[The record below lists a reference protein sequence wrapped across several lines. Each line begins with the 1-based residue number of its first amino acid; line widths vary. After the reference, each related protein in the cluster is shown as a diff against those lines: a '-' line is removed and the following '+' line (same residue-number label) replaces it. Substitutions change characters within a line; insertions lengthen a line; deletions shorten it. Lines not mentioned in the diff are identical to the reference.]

1 MTPRAFCRT
10 LLATLLATLLGL
22 AGCSTLRPMDALPDE
37 RFGSRVEGTDEE
49 GRETL
54 IIAAPAGERTWAT
67 YPAVFETVT
76 VRPEPLSASG
86 EPVAVEILV
95 KGAFPDACTELHEV
109 TQDRTANL
117 VEVTLS
123 MRREQ
128 GAVCAAVLRPYR
140 FYLLLE
146 ARYAPGA
153 YSLKVNDRPF
163 PFEIRAPQV
172 N

>member
-1 MTPRAFCRT
+1 MTSRASNRILMVT
-10 LLATLLATLLGL
+10 LVGL
-22 AGCSTLRPMDALPDE
+22 AGCSTLRPMDAPPDE
-37 RFGSRVEGTDEE
+37 RFGTRIEGTDSE
-49 GRETL
+49 GRETM
-54 IIAAPAGERTWAT
+54 IIAPPDGERSWAT

-76 VRPEPLSASG
+76 VRPQPMSASG
-86 EPVAVEILV
+86 DPVAVEILV

-117 VEVTLS
+117 VDVRLT

-146 ARYAPGA
+146 GRYAPGA
-153 YSLKVNDRPF
+153 YSLKVNDRAF
-163 PFEIRAPQV
+163 PFEIRAPEV